1 MSGAL
6 YFIFG
11 RTKING
17 VWGKAPKRGFG
28 TLPEEAGRSP
38 ANKPHRCSG
47 QVLKSV
53 LKKSLDKQRMAG
65 YGAEPL
71 I

>member
-1 MSGAL
+1 M
-6 YFIFG
+6 
-11 RTKING
+11 
-17 VWGKAPKRGFG
+17 GFG
-28 TLPEEAGRSP
+28 AKPRKEASGHPPEEAGRSP
-38 ANKPHRCSG
+38 ANKLHRCSG

-71 I
+71 IYLFFVKERS